1 LPATIS
7 ACDEIGRGSSFLGE
21 IVIKARKTSPQKL
34 SWLMEADEL
43 GPRLSDSAPIFVKL
57 FEQKT
62 AAEAPGPAR
71 HPYCEINVSLKG
83 EGIVMVEGE
92 ETRRAVNDVM
102 LLGPGVPHWGKVTK
116 YPHRAITV
124 YFLPSALLEFCNPQ
138 VSVSILR
145 RFSAPRSLGE
155 RLVRLSPDMHRAL
168 VRGLSEI
175 HEEFRGRGFGWE
187 LRVGAILFSE
197 IVRLMRWEASR
208 GAKLGEDN
216 SDVDWRPVV
225 QALRYL
231 RENYAEQIYA
241 ADVAQAAGISE
252 TRLKLVFR
260 RAVGMPWVKYLQI
273 YRTHRAALLLCE
285 GKMNVTEVALGV
297 GFESLSHFNSTFRAI
312 MGQTPSEYARQN
324 HRPQTGRAKRSSRRR
339 R

>member
-1 LPATIS
+1 M
-7 ACDEIGRGSSFLGE
+7 
-21 IVIKARKTSPQKL
+21 IKARKTNPQKL
-34 SWLMEADEL
+34 TWLMEADVL
-43 GPRLSDSAPIFVKL
+43 GPHLSDATPIFVKL

-71 HPYCEINVSLKG
+71 HPYCEINVALKG
-83 EGIVMVEGE
+83 EGITMVEGE
-92 ETRRAVNDVM
+92 ETRRTVNDVL

-145 RFSAPRSLGE
+145 RFSSSRTLGE
-155 RLVRLSPDMHRAL
+155 RLVRLPPAMHRAL

-175 HEEFRGRGFGWE
+175 HEEFRSRGFGWE

-208 GAKLGEDN
+208 GARFGEDTA
-216 SDVDWRPVV
+216 DVDWRPVV

-231 RENYAEQIYA
+231 RENYADQVYA

-285 GKMNVTEVALGV
+285 GKMNVTEVALHV
-297 GFESLSHFNSTFRAI
+297 GFESLSHFNSTFRSI
-312 MGQTPSEYARQN
+312 MGQTPSKYAQQN
-324 HRPQTGRAKRSSRRR
+324 HRRQKGRAKRSLRRR

>member
-1 LPATIS
+1 M
-7 ACDEIGRGSSFLGE
+7 
-21 IVIKARKTSPQKL
+21 IKAKKTNPQKL
-34 SWLMEADEL
+34 TWLMDVDDL
-43 GPRLSDSAPIFVKL
+43 GPRLSDALPIFVKL
-57 FEQKT
+57 SEQKT

-71 HPYCEINVSLKG
+71 HPYCELNVVLKG
-83 EGIVMVEGE
+83 EGIAMVEGE

-124 YFLPSALLEFCNPQ
+124 YFLPSALLEFCNPH

-145 RFSAPRSLGE
+145 RFSAPRNLGE
-155 RLVRLSPDMHRAL
+155 RLVRLPPVVHRAL
-168 VRGLSEI
+168 VRGLTEI
-175 HEEFRGRGFGWE
+175 CEEFRTRGFGWE

-208 GAKLGEDN
+208 GAKFGEETA
-216 SDVDWRPVV
+216 DVDWRPVV

-231 RENYAEQIYA
+231 RENYSEQVYA
-241 ADVAQAAGISE
+241 VDVAQAAGISE

-285 GKMNVTEVALGV
+285 GKLNVTEVALSV

-312 MGQTPSEYARQN
+312 MGQTPSKYAQQRHQQQ
-324 HRPQTGRAKRSSRRR
+324 RGRASRSLRRR

>member
-1 LPATIS
+1 MIRA
-7 ACDEIGRGSSFLGE
+7 
-21 IVIKARKTSPQKL
+21 KKTNPQKL
-34 SWLMEADEL
+34 TWLMEVDEL
-43 GPRLSDSAPIFVKL
+43 GPRLSDASPIFVKIS
-57 FEQKT
+57 EQKT

-71 HPYCEINVSLKG
+71 HPYCELNVVLKG
-83 EGIVMVEGE
+83 EGIAMVEGE

-102 LLGPGVPHWGKVTK
+102 VLGPGVPHWGKVTK
-116 YPHRAITV
+116 FPHRSITV
-124 YFLPSALLEFCNPQ
+124 YFLPSALLEFCNPH

-145 RFSAPRSLGE
+145 RFSAPRNLGE
-155 RLVRLSPDMHRAL
+155 RLVRLPPAMHRAL
-168 VRGLSEI
+168 VRGLNEI
-175 HEEFRGRGFGWE
+175 NEEYCTRGFGWE
-187 LRVGAILFSE
+187 LRTGAILFSE

-208 GAKLGEDN
+208 GAKFGEDTA
-216 SDVDWRPVV
+216 DVDWRPVV
-225 QALRYL
+225 KALRYL
-231 RENYAEQIYA
+231 RENYTEQVYA

-285 GKMNVTEVALGV
+285 GKMNVTEVALSV

-312 MGQTPSEYARQN
+312 MGQTPSKYAQQRQ
-324 HRPQTGRAKRSSRRR
+324 HQQTGRASRSLRRR

>member
-1 LPATIS
+1 M
-7 ACDEIGRGSSFLGE
+7 
-21 IVIKARKTSPQKL
+21 IKARKTNPQKL
-34 SWLMEADEL
+34 TWLMDVDEL
-43 GPRLSDSAPIFVKL
+43 GPRLSDALPIFVKL
-57 FEQKT
+57 SEQKT

-71 HPYCEINVSLKG
+71 HPYCELNVVLKG
-83 EGIVMVEGE
+83 EGIAMVEGE

-116 YPHRAITV
+116 FPHRAITV
-124 YFLPSALLEFCNPQ
+124 YFLPSALLEFCNPH
-138 VSVSILR
+138 VSVRILR

-155 RLVRLSPDMHRAL
+155 RLVRLPPAMHRAL
-168 VRGLSEI
+168 VRGLNEI
-175 HEEFRGRGFGWE
+175 KEEFRTRGFGWE
-187 LRVGAILFSE
+187 LRAGAILFSE

-208 GAKLGEDN
+208 GAKFSEEAA
-216 SDVDWRPVV
+216 DVDWRPVV

-231 RENYAEQIYA
+231 RENYSEQVYA
-241 ADVAQAAGISE
+241 ADVAHAACISE

-285 GKMNVTEVALGV
+285 GKMNVTEVALSV

-312 MGQTPSEYARQN
+312 MGQTPSKYAQQR
-324 HRPQTGRAKRSSRRR
+324 HHLKRGRAPRSLRRR